1 MSRFVNAL
9 KADVKFQF
17 RQGFYFVYL
26 LLVIVYIA
34 VIFQVGPKAAVIVVP
49 VIIFFDPSFVGF
61 FFIGGLVLL
70 ERQQGITGYLGITP
84 VTTGEYMWSK
94 MISMAVLALVSSIG
108 LAALSGISFNIPVL
122 IVGVILSSLF
132 FTLIGFLSVAS
143 CRTMNEYFF
152 RMIPYI
158 LMITLS
164 AIGLLD
170 KPWAILFRFTPTFAG
185 LRMILD
191 AFNGV
196 NAGRSLL
203 DTAVLISWCAVLYI
217 PVKNR
222 FEKKA
227 IRGE

>member
-1 MSRFVNAL
+1 MRRFVNAL
-9 KADVKFQF
+9 KGEVKFQF

-34 VIFQVGPKAAVIVVP
+34 IIFQVGSKAAVIVVP

-94 MISMAVLALVSSIG
+94 IISMSVLALVASIG
-108 LAALSGISFNIPVL
+108 LAVLSGISFNIPILVL
-122 IVGVILSSLF
+122 GVILSSLF

-158 LMITLS
+158 LIIVLPV
-164 AIGLLD
+164 IGFID
-170 KPWAILFRFTPTFAG
+170 KPWAIVFRFTPTFAG
-185 LRMILD
+185 LRLMLD
-191 AFNGV
+191 SFNGV
-196 NAGRSLL
+196 NTGRSLL
-203 DTAVLISWCAVLYI
+203 DTAVLLIWCAVLYI